1 MPIPACKLLEK
12 KKWHISNTHRCC
24 FNLGDKVFPN
34 LQRALRE
41 QQSHFAGAR
50 QLSSHASDSS
60 NTGPEG
66 TRGEAALLLG
76 NFSPFSFEQV
86 TGTLLVIAVSLKNMT
101 SVSPRNVKKTS
112 KKAGIFHWI
121 LDKYILEGTRMQP
134 SNFSVGLSFSWVP
147 RPVCCASGKP
157 QAEPKGRAEKHG
169 RGRTGALD
177 ARPTLV

>member
-1 MPIPACKLLEK
+1 MLIPACKLLEK
-12 KKWHISNTHRCC
+12 KNDIFPTHRCG
-24 FNLGDKVFPN
+24 FNLGDKVFTN

-41 QQSHFAGAR
+41 QSHFAGAR

-101 SVSPRNVKKTS
+101 SVSPRNVKKTKQKS
-112 KKAGIFHWI
+112 RHLS
-121 LDKYILEGTRMQP
+121 LD
-134 SNFSVGLSFSWVP
+134 
-147 RPVCCASGKP
+147 SG
-157 QAEPKGRAEKHG
+157 QVHFKGNQ
-169 RGRTGALD
+169 D
-177 ARPTLV
+177 AT

>member
-1 MPIPACKLLEK
+1 MLIPACKLLEK
-12 KKWHISNTHRCC
+12 KNDIFPTHRCG
-24 FNLGDKVFPN
+24 FNLGDKVFTN

-41 QQSHFAGAR
+41 QSHFAGAR

>member
-12 KKWHISNTHRCC
+12 KKWHISNTHRCG

>member
-12 KKWHISNTHRCC
+12 KNDIFPTHRCG
-24 FNLGDKVFPN
+24 FNLGDKVFTN

-41 QQSHFAGAR
+41 QSHFAGAR

-86 TGTLLVIAVSLKNMT
+86 TGTLLIIAVSLKNMA
-101 SVSPRNVKKTS
+101 SVSPRNVKKTKQKS
-112 KKAGIFHWI
+112 RHLS
-121 LDKYILEGTRMQP
+121 LD
-134 SNFSVGLSFSWVP
+134 
-147 RPVCCASGKP
+147 SG
-157 QAEPKGRAEKHG
+157 QVHFKGNQ
-169 RGRTGALD
+169 D
-177 ARPTLV
+177 AT